1 LINRIKTGATQE
13 DYQTHCESL
22 KLDATLFSTTNF
34 PYAVFAPYYYK
45 FENKHPTMSNKE
57 FEININPDWIKK
69 YLNKIIFGLLFLIMI
84 FTSVK
89 TIGPEE
95 EGVVV
100 QLGRYNRTLQ
110 PGLNF
115 ILPFGFETMH
125 KIPVQR
131 QLKQEF
137 GFRTTSSGGE
147 RSEYAKEQFADES
160 LMLTGDLNLTDVEW
174 VVQYRITD
182 SYNYLFKVRNAEK
195 TLRDMSEAAMRK
207 IVGDRTVNE
216 VLTVGR
222 QEISTSVEQLLQ
234 ELCNEYENGIRI
246 DQVVLQDVNPPD
258 AVKPSFNAVN
268 QAQQERETL
277 INQAEAEYNRVIPRA
292 RGEAEETIQLAEAF
306 ALNRVNRARGEA
318 DRFNS
323 LFEEYR
329 KAPEV
334 TRQRIYLETME
345 KVLPKIGNKI
355 ITDEKGSNVL
365 PLLNID
371 KIRSS
376 NP

>member
-1 LINRIKTGATQE
+1 
-13 DYQTHCESL
+13 
-22 KLDATLFSTTNF
+22 
-34 PYAVFAPYYYK
+34 
-45 FENKHPTMSNKE
+45 MSNKE
-57 FEININPDWIKK
+57 FEINIDPDWIKK
-69 YLNKIIFGLLFLIMI
+69 YLNKIIFGFLFLILI

-137 GFRTTSSGGE
+137 GFRTTSVGE
-147 RSEYAKEQFADES
+147 RTEYAKAQFADES

-222 QEISTSVEQLLQ
+222 QEIATSVEQLLQ

-376 NP
+376 TP

>member
-1 LINRIKTGATQE
+1 
-13 DYQTHCESL
+13 
-22 KLDATLFSTTNF
+22 
-34 PYAVFAPYYYK
+34 
-45 FENKHPTMSNKE
+45 MSERE
-57 FEININPDWIKK
+57 FEININPDWLKK
-69 YLNKIIFGLLFLIMI
+69 YLGKILIGIFLFVMVI
-84 FTSVK
+84 TSVK
-89 TIGPEE
+89 TVGPEE

-100 QLGRYNRTLQ
+100 QFGRFNRTVD

-137 GFRTTSSGGE
+137 GFRT
-147 RSEYAKEQFADES
+147 SELGPRTEYDKEQYVDES

-222 QEISTSVEQLLQ
+222 QEISSSVEALLQ
-234 ELCNEYENGIRI
+234 EMCNEYENGIRI

-268 QAQQERETL
+268 EAQQERETL

-292 RGEAEETIQLAEAF
+292 RGEAKETIQLAEAF
-306 ALNRVNRARGEA
+306 ALNRVNRAKGEA
-318 DRFNS
+318 TRFNS
-323 LFEEYR
+323 LFSEYQ

-334 TRQRIYLETME
+334 TKQRIYLETME
-345 KVLPKIGNKI
+345 RVLPKLGNKI
-355 ITDEKGSNVL
+355 ITDEQGSNVL
-365 PLLNID
+365 PLLNL
-371 KIRSS
+371 
-376 NP
+376 NPVKESAP